1 MKNQINLSV
10 QSLQEFQKKL
20 QKIESRLKSNIKLA
34 TMDLME
40 TTYELLI
47 ELYKNNN
54 LKNHINTLHKEI
66 ISDGNGFRIWTND
79 WIVIFNEYGTGI
91 IGSGTHPNSTGYQYN
106 LQSQYKDKYGRWVY
120 FNKKT
125 ESFITTKGMKA
136 KHMYY
141 DAEQIIKKYIGEYY
155 NYAITCSVNDEQY
168 QKFRNSLKE

>member
-66 ISDGNGFRIWTND
+66 ISDGNGFRIRC
-79 WIVIFNEYGTGI
+79 
-91 IGSGTHPNSTGYQYN
+91 
-106 LQSQYKDKYGRWVY
+106 GRRYRV
-120 FNKKT
+120 
-125 ESFITTKGMKA
+125 
-136 KHMYY
+136 
-141 DAEQIIKKYIGEYY
+141 
-155 NYAITCSVNDEQY
+155 
-168 QKFRNSLKE
+168 